1 MMKKK
6 ILIAGATGML
16 GSKIADYLLQ
26 QGAEVIA
33 IVRESSKTEKISQLK
48 YSGATIIPLQ
58 MEDRLALQRACE
70 GVSCVISAVAGLGE
84 TIIDFQSRLLDAA
97 IAAKVPRFIPSDFST
112 DFTQMDKG
120 FNRNF
125 DLRKEFKVY
134 LDQQP
139 IQSTSIFNGAFAY
152 LLNYNLPLFNVK
164 EGRVLFYGEKQD
176 FSIDFTTV
184 EDTAQY
190 TAKVALDDKTPRNL
204 NIASF
209 SPSPKDFGAIG
220 KQFFDKDFELINGG
234 SLEDFATVI
243 QEKRKANPK
252 SEQELYADWQQMQY
266 LHSMFLV
273 HHLELNN
280 NRYQDLQWAS
290 MAQVIKK

>member
-1 MMKKK
+1 MKKK

-16 GSKIADYLLQ
+16 GGKIADYLLQ

-33 IVRESSKTEKISQLK
+33 IVRESSDKEKITPLK
-48 YSGATIIPLQ
+48 NSGVTVIPLQ
-58 MEDRLALQRACE
+58 MDDRLALQKACE
-70 GVSCVISAVAGLGE
+70 GVSCVISAVAGLRE
-84 TIIDFQSRLLDAA
+84 SIVDFQSRLVDAA
-97 IAAKVPRFIPSDFST
+97 IAAKVPQFIPSDFST
-112 DFTQMDKG
+112 DFTQMDRG

-134 LDQQP
+134 LDKQP
-139 IQSTSIFNGAFAY
+139 IESTSIFNGAFAY

-164 EGRVLFYGEKQD
+164 EGKVLFYGEKQD

-204 NIASF
+204 HIASF
-209 SPSPKDFGAIG
+209 SPSPKDFVALG
-220 KQFFDKDFELINGG
+220 KQFFDKNFELINRG
-234 SLEDFATVI
+234 SLEDFAAVI
-243 QEKRKANPK
+243 QEKRKANPQG
-252 SEQELYADWQQMQY
+252 EQELYADWQQMQY

-273 HHLELNN
+273 HHLKLDN
-280 NRYQDLQWAS
+280 NRYPDLKWTS
-290 MAQVIKK
+290 IAQVIKK

>member
-1 MMKKK
+1 
-6 ILIAGATGML
+6 ML
-16 GSKIADYLLQ
+16 GYDPFDDVFEEISNNW
-26 QGAEVIA
+26 G
-33 IVRESSKTEKISQLK
+33 SKTTSLK
-48 YSGATIIPLQ
+48 NSGVTVIPLQ

-70 GVSCVISAVAGLGE
+70 GVSCVISAVAGLRE
-84 TIIDFQSRLLDAA
+84 SIVDFQSRLVDAA

-125 DLRKEFKVY
+125 DLRKEFKAY
-134 LDQQP
+134 LDKQP
-139 IQSTSIFNGAFAY
+139 VQSTSIFNGAFAY

-164 EGRVLFYGEKQD
+164 EGKVLFYGEKQD

-204 NIASF
+204 HIASF
-209 SPSPKDFGAIG
+209 SPSPKGFVALG
-220 KQFFDKDFELINGG
+220 KQFFDKDFELTNGG
-234 SLEDFATVI
+234 SLEDFAAVI
-243 QEKRKANPK
+243 QKRRKANPQG
-252 SEQELYADWQQMQY
+252 EQELYADWQQMQY

-273 HHLELNN
+273 HHLKLDN
-280 NRYQDLQWAS
+280 NRYPDLKWTS
-290 MAQVIKK
+290 IAQVIKK